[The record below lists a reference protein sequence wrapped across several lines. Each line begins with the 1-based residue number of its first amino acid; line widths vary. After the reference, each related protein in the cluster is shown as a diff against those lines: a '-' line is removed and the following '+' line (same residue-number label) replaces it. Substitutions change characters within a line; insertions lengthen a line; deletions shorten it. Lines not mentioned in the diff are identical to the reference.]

1 MQSTLDVTTE
11 AHTIST
17 SPDTASARGS
27 CLVPLSDGR
36 SFALPSNLKFQN
48 GYQQF

>member
-17 SPDTASARGS
+17 SDTASARGS

-48 GYQQF
+48 RYQQF